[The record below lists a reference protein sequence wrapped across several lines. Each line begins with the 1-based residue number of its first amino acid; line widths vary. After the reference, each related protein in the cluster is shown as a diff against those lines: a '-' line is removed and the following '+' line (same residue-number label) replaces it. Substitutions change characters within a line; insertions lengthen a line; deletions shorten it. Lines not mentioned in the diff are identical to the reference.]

1 MVFMEPMSHPM
12 TIAFHR
18 LVRGAHTPGE
28 YPLSRSDVG
37 WLERT
42 FPHCRVHP
50 INFLS
55 FPAGVLSSYLFR
67 SADNSLTRATDA
79 IDRRLERRGGLRGY
93 ARQAI
98 IVIEKASAVGDSLR
112 GP

>member
-18 LVRGAHTPGE
+18 LVRSAHTPGE
-28 YPLSRSDVG
+28 YPLNRSDVR
-37 WLERT
+37 WLEQT
-42 FPHCRVHP
+42 FPHCAVHP

-55 FPAGVLSSYLFR
+55 FPAGALSSFVFR
-67 SADNSLTRATDA
+67 SPDNALTRASDA
-79 IDRRLERRGGLRGY
+79 IDRRLERRGSLRGY

-98 IVIEKASAVGDSLR
+98 IVVEKPSSAGD
-112 GP
+112 PAAA

>member
-18 LVRGAHTPGE
+18 LVRSAHTPGE
-28 YPLSRSDVG
+28 YPLNLSDVH
-37 WLERT
+37 WLEQA
-42 FPHCRVHP
+42 FPRCAVHP

-67 SADNSLTRATDA
+67 SPDNALTRATDA
-79 IDRRLERRGGLRGY
+79 IDRRLERREWLRGY

-98 IVIEKASAVGDSLR
+98 IVIEKPSFVGD
-112 GP
+112 PPAAP